1 MFKVVDNYLPASDF
15 SVLKEA
21 MVSEI
26 FPWYLVTKS
35 SHTSSDRFDYHMGHA
50 FYAADYGG
58 KINSGNFNVVIP
70 VIEKIKVNS
79 LIRVK
84 ANLKFVTNKIIK
96 SEPHI
101 DQERFECKVAIFY
114 VNTNNGYTMIGDKKV
129 NSVENR
135 IVFFNSKL
143 KHYGTSCT
151 DQQTRIVIN
160 FNYF

>member
-1 MFKVVDNYLPASDF
+1 MFKVVDNYLAASDF
-15 SVLKEA
+15 SVLKET
-21 MVSEI
+21 MVSEF
-26 FPWYLVTKS
+26 FPWHFVTKS
-35 SHTSSDRFDYHMGHA
+35 NHTSTDRFDYHMGHA
-50 FYAADYGG
+50 FYVPDNGG

-101 DQERFECKVAIFY
+101 DQERFDCKVAIFY